1 MDLEEII
8 SASLKD
14 LLDHLDIKYTKLEI
28 SKEDDKDTYI
38 LDIKSDDQN
47 LLIGYHGQNL
57 QAIQQVLKTM
67 VVKQTKDNTAFHIV
81 LDIDG
86 YRKRQEENAINLA
99 DRKISILRRTRRPQ
113 SLPAQ
118 PAYFRRKIHLHLM
131 GSGYEDIET
140 NSIGEGEDRHIVL
153 KLKS

>member
-8 SASLKD
+8 SEALKD
-14 LLDHLDIKYTKLEI
+14 LLKHLDIKYTKIEI

-38 LDIKSDDQN
+38 LDIKSEDQN

-57 QAIQQVLKTM
+57 QSIQQVLKTI
-67 VVKQTKDNTAFHIV
+67 VVKKAKDNTAFHIV

-99 DRKISILRRTRRPQ
+99 DRKISVLRRSHRPQ
-113 SLPAQ
+113 SLPAM

-131 GSGYEDIET
+131 GPGYEDIET